1 MKLPYKL
8 DSMELRNCNIGCRS
22 ACMYVLFIFF
32 CSFSCFPDGFAVRN
46 WSSRHPHESRHS
58 TGTTVRKEFLSANRQ
73 EKSLFL
79 TKGSCR
85 WSRQES
91 YSWRYFR
98 HSWWFL
104 AVRSF
109 PFSGSGG
116 CLDSKI
122 GTSSCTE
129 KTWMSAGHGDL
140 GCVLS
145 NSGYWAWKWTS
156 ALWHYYLGLESRSGD
171 LSMNRHVYTTWTPL
185 SSYSGKGT
193 EPLYCMQDRIVDRRW
208 TAIIIPDRLDS

>member
-1 MKLPYKL
+1 
-8 DSMELRNCNIGCRS
+8 
-22 ACMYVLFIFF
+22 MYYFIFF
-32 CSFSCFPDGFAVRN
+32 ALLAVFLTVLPSGIDLLGIRMKVDRNYRQERIPVGQPTGEVTFPDQGL
-46 WSSRHPHESRHS
+46 
-58 TGTTVRKEFLSANRQ
+58 LSA
-73 EKSLFL
+73 KH
-79 TKGSCR
+79 
-85 WSRQES
+85 
-91 YSWRYFR
+91 SWRYFR

>member
-22 ACMYVLFIFF
+22 ACMYVCMYVLFYFF
-32 CSFSCFPDGFAVRN
+32 FALLAVFLTVLPSGIDLLGIRMKVDRNYRQERIPVGQPTGEVTFPDQGL
-46 WSSRHPHESRHS
+46 
-58 TGTTVRKEFLSANRQ
+58 LSA
-73 EKSLFL
+73 KH
-79 TKGSCR
+79 
-85 WSRQES
+85 
-91 YSWRYFR
+91 SWRYFR

-145 NSGYWAWKWTS
+145 NSGMYIYVPCFNIS
-156 ALWHYYLGLESRSGD
+156 D
-171 LSMNRHVYTTWTPL
+171 LF
-185 SSYSGKGT
+185 SYPPPPPVIRCWLTMYFNFAS
-193 EPLYCMQDRIVDRRW
+193 YI
-208 TAIIIPDRLDS
+208 